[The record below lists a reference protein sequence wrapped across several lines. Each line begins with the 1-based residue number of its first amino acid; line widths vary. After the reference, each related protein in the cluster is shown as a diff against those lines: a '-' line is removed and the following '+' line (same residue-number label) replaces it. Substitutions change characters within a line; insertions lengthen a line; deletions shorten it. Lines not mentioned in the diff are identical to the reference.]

1 MSPTGDNPEGGGGE
15 TVNFKYMS
23 HFCRPDAP
31 PRTVSL
37 QSRTPLSAPS
47 PFEGGREVTVLISQL
62 SPQIGESSRGV
73 GAAEAALSQ
82 NHQRKFNV
90 APRRSS
96 IFIQIRPYWIRGSEA
111 LRFAM
116 IDFFLPL
123 VRKFSSGMH
132 LFQHFT
138 TIVGG

>member
-1 MSPTGDNPEGGGGE
+1 MSPTSDNSEGGGRK
-15 TVNFKYMS
+15 TVNFKSMS
-23 HFCRPDAP
+23 HFCSPDSP
-31 PRTVSL
+31 PRTLCL
-37 QSRTPLSAPS
+37 QTRTPLSAPS
-47 PFEGGREVTVLISQL
+47 PFEGGREATVLISQL
-62 SPQIGESSRGV
+62 SPQIGGSSRGV
-73 GAAEAALSQ
+73 GVAEATLSQ

-111 LRFAM
+111 LRIAM